1 MKQKDYKA
9 MTAEEQLQ
17 YVEELQD
24 WEVNHLSRIKSLRSG
39 EWTKGD
45 TEAMQR
51 VMTLISAFAP
61 LRDFAE
67 DALRYGD
74 YAQRVYRLDFCFS
87 FIKEEL
93 AKGVT
98 VADAN
103 GNIYAYAPQMKQQYR
118 RRGRPTKEEEVQ
130 QAQEQQA
137 MDVTT
142 RHQQA
147 VASFLGVQ
155 IVTAQQL
162 REKNNDELAQEREQ
176 KKAKEE
182 AANPSLF
189 DNGNGNG
196 DVNANG
202 NEDDNGN
209 VNGNYND
216 NKNEKPSFAPTV
228 EGLSQTRLHL
238 DQLRFLLTPAL
249 QERVDTVRELR
260 TKAST
265 NAETAKMMAERGD
278 APADIEPFAHAAA
291 EATEAYEQ
299 IYADVDTELATIY
312 YRIKNDGDYRE
323 RFDRRYKVADFSA
336 ILKQLKPYY
345 EKVQSPEFDK
355 RMQAL
360 IEQESPEYV
369 ARMKREAEKKEEVEG
384 ILRYL
389 KRKDKDATDKRLAG
403 AREKWARL
411 VELIGK
417 EEADDYA
424 PLMTYIEDENR
435 KYREAKAAR
444 QAEKEAA
451 KKAVKKSKK
460 QESKKTN
467 KQ

>member
-17 YVEELQD
+17 YVVELQK
-24 WEVNHLSRIKSLRSG
+24 WEVNNLSRIKSLRSG

-87 FIKEEL
+87 YIKKEL

-147 VASFLGVQ
+147 VASLLGVQ

-189 DNGNGNG
+189 DNVNGNGN
-196 DVNANG
+196 
-202 NEDDNGN
+202 DNGN
-209 VNGNYND
+209 G
-216 NKNEKPSFAPTV
+216 KPSFAPTV

-238 DQLRFLLTPAL
+238 DQLRFLLSPTL

-278 APADIEPFAHAAA
+278 APGDVEPFARAAA

-323 RFDRRYKVADFSA
+323 TFGTRYKVADFSA

-345 EKVQSPEFDK
+345 EKVQSPEFDM

-411 VELIGK
+411 VELIGQ

-424 PLMTYIEDENR
+424 PLMAFIEEENR

-444 QAEKEAA
+444 QAEKEAV

>member
-1 MKQKDYKA
+1 
-9 MTAEEQLQ
+9 LQ
-17 YVEELQD
+17 YVVELQD

>member
-9 MTAEEQLQ
+9 MTTEEQLQ
-17 YVEELQD
+17 YVVELQD

-87 FIKEEL
+87 YIKKEL

-137 MDVTT
+137 MDVAT

-147 VASFLGVQ
+147 VASLLGVQ

-189 DNGNGNG
+189 DNGNEN
-196 DVNANG
+196 
-202 NEDDNGN
+202 DNGN
-209 VNGNYND
+209 GND
-216 NKNEKPSFAPTV
+216 NGKPSFAPTV

-238 DQLRFLLTPAL
+238 DQLRFLLSSAL
-249 QERVDTVRELR
+249 QERVDTVRDLR

-278 APADIEPFAHAAA
+278 ASGDVKPFARAAA

-323 RFDRRYKVADFSA
+323 TFGTRYKVADFSA

-345 EKVQSPEFDK
+345 EKVQSPEFDM

-411 VELIGK
+411 VELIGQ

-424 PLMTYIEDENR
+424 PLMAFIEEENR

>member
-17 YVEELQD
+17 YVVELQD
-24 WEVNHLSRIKSLRSG
+24 WEANHLSRIKSLRSG
-39 EWTKGD
+39 EWTKDD
-45 TEAMQR
+45 TVAMQR

-74 YAQRVYRLDFCFS
+74 YEQRVYRLDFCFS
-87 FIKEEL
+87 YIKKEL

-147 VASFLGVQ
+147 VASLLGVQ

-189 DNGNGNG
+189 DNANANVNG
-196 DVNANG
+196 NANG
-202 NEDDNGN
+202 NE
-209 VNGNYND
+209 
-216 NKNEKPSFAPTV
+216 NEKPSFAPTV

-238 DQLRFLLTPAL
+238 DQLRFLLTPTL

-265 NAETAKMMAERGD
+265 NAETAKMMAEHGD
-278 APADIEPFAHAAA
+278 APGDVEPFARAAA

-323 RFDRRYKVADFSA
+323 TFGTRYKVADFSA

-345 EKVQSPEFDK
+345 EKVQSPEFDM

-411 VELIGK
+411 VELIGQ

-424 PLMTYIEDENR
+424 PLMAYIEEENR

-451 KKAVKKSKK
+451 KKAAKKSKK
-460 QESKKTN
+460 QESKKAN

>member
-17 YVEELQD
+17 YVVELQK
-24 WEVNHLSRIKSLRSG
+24 WEVNNLSRIKSLRSG

-74 YAQRVYRLDFCFS
+74 YAQRAYRLDFCFS
-87 FIKEEL
+87 YIKKEL

-147 VASFLGVQ
+147 VASLLGVQ

-189 DNGNGNG
+189 DNVNGNGN
-196 DVNANG
+196 
-202 NEDDNGN
+202 DNG
-209 VNGNYND
+209 
-216 NKNEKPSFAPTV
+216 KPSFAPTV

-238 DQLRFLLTPAL
+238 DQLRFLLSPAL
-249 QERVDTVRELR
+249 QERVDSVRDLR

-278 APADIEPFAHAAA
+278 APGDVEPFARAAA

-323 RFDRRYKVADFSA
+323 TFGARYKVADFSA

-345 EKVQSPEFDK
+345 EKVQSPEFDM

-411 VELIGK
+411 VELIGQ

-424 PLMTYIEDENR
+424 PLMAFIEEENC

>member
-17 YVEELQD
+17 YVVELQK

-74 YAQRVYRLDFCFS
+74 YAQRVYRLDFCLS
-87 FIKEEL
+87 YIKKEL

-130 QAQEQQA
+130 QAQEQQT

-147 VASFLGVQ
+147 VAFFLGVQ

-189 DNGNGNG
+189 DNGNEN
-196 DVNANG
+196 VNENANE
-202 NEDDNGN
+202 NEDGNGN
-209 VNGNYND
+209 V
-216 NKNEKPSFAPTV
+216 NEKPSFAPTV

-238 DQLRFLLTPAL
+238 DQLRFLLSPAL
-249 QERVDTVRELR
+249 QERVDTVRDLR

-265 NAETAKMMAERGD
+265 NAETAKRMAERGD
-278 APADIEPFAHAAA
+278 APADVEPFAHAAA

-336 ILKQLKPYY
+336 ILKRLKPYY
-345 EKVQSPEFDK
+345 EKVQSPELDK

-411 VELIGK
+411 VELIGQ

-424 PLMTYIEDENR
+424 PLMAYIEEENR

-451 KKAVKKSKK
+451 KKAAKKTKK